1 MPDIKN
7 NIKVIYNA
15 LAKEGYNDLGSEQE
29 FAESMADENNRKL
42 VYNTLKGKE
51 FADVKDYD
59 SFSNMVYQQPRAEQQ
74 QEEEI
79 KPVKPAKIDPRFV
92 APNVGKPTDAQPIM
106 KSVQQDTG
114 FTAPQDYNSQNAFL
128 SNVDKDYNVASHIP
142 DAQQP
147 IKMYGA
153 DSNLGEV
160 IDNLYTVYDEAYKKD
175 NPKKIAEAANMARSM
190 GLDNEQAEKALT
202 LVHGLYSQNVANNIA
217 DYMYSRMNNGDPLYA
232 LKEVYYDKDFQKKL
246 KDTTT
251 RLGLD
256 NTQGFVE
263 YYLKPALQRKLENER
278 GFTDTVN
285 FGVQSGSDDVAK
297 NTEVFEKRKAEE
309 DLLQK
314 QVDAMNAEGKRI
326 EEKGQQMYD
335 PNYKNRPWWADLIP
349 VEGGGRS
356 AYDEA
361 EGIKRNPEAEEL
373 MRTGQAMQRMAD
385 DAQAAISEDNILRTR
400 KTDGLTNQIKNAF
413 GRILRGGAK
422 TATDIRTWDF
432 GFTDLKDATVIK
444 AAADA
449 YANNRATA
457 AQKAL
462 LNAVTLKNAV
472 MGKHGDALGGLYGAA
487 GTTIQMAPYMMQF
500 AASPVKG
507 VGVGFQK
514 YCRTQLEKAF
524 GKYATEAVGK
534 FVIKSGELAGRFVGD
549 VAQGAAMTTIFNMPA
564 VAADTHKRM
573 TGDLEATTD
582 SKGNIVYSGKRT
594 NVKSGGRAFAEAFT
608 AQTIENQSELFGEYL
623 KPLANFTQKG
633 AAKAMDKWGLSKTKD
648 FLTGIN
654 NKQIMK
660 SFNRFTKNTEWN
672 GLFGEVGEEIV
683 GNFENAFTVGDLNL
697 NLDINDD
704 NSVFSKKVNTDI
716 ILGVG
721 LGCGIISGARVGS
734 YIRNNRKL
742 NTAINDADSYADVIF
757 GTDRW
762 QQIKSEIDN
771 APDDKAGNL
780 LQSYIDSEKL
790 NKEQKQTIVDYT
802 VNTYIKRG
810 NDISQ
815 LKNAIEDNISSE
827 QQEVQSAYENGQNAR
842 DAQMNEVKTSLDE
855 AEKHAAELLGEDELN
870 ALDGVEDVDAFKESN
885 AYKSYSEEQRETAL
899 KYIIARTAYN
909 GMINRVQDE
918 IKAAVNKANA
928 EIDNLTHKDSGTII
942 RATLKNGDQEVY
954 VVSGN
959 VAMSPDGKS
968 IDTEKSDNDIVV
980 YNTESGKKEMLN
992 IKDLQSVDT
1001 PIDAATYKANN
1012 AAETTQQIAETE
1024 AAKIDGVRNFHYNDT
1039 VKVQDKDGNLIDGSV
1054 QDVTPDGIIV
1064 VSDAYP
1070 GGKTYTAAELTAMQP
1085 QPQTVAENATVE
1097 QQAEEAVADNESNEA
1112 PVEEKGEANSPQSE
1126 ATQQEETTEPQQQT
1140 AALERIPKDESGQ
1153 PLYEQTDPETAWDAI
1168 VEQTEGDTNM
1178 AQAVTDDMVSDLED
1192 GVKKA
1197 ERTKTKS
1204 GGSIAE
1210 KIAAEK
1216 ERAAAIERAK
1226 ATLAH
1231 WRKIAAVNRMREAA
1245 IQAEEQRK
1253 ADERTRVRK
1262 EEEEKARVDQE
1273 EAERIKRETLNGV
1286 PDFIED
1292 KAPDARARGYRRV
1305 NGDKVDRQ
1313 EPIDATIGK
1322 EVQVKFDDDNIP
1334 TGHVAIIE
1342 ANQLQPSHKNG
1353 QRNPQHFI
1361 DEAQPKE
1368 RKDDASVGAA
1378 RKIAANIR
1386 PEEIT
1391 SSVTAYTGAPTVNSR
1406 GEVIQ
1411 GNNRSAALREMW
1423 DNHQEQG
1430 DKYKQYLIDNAKSF
1444 GLKAED
1450 IAAMDKPVLVNML
1463 DVNDEQ
1469 AISLGQFVASDT
1481 ESGGTER
1488 IKPKNVV
1495 KKLGDKMKNFTN
1507 ILLRTNDENVSFA
1520 ELVDSNGANAL
1531 KWLNTK
1537 GVISPTQYK
1546 SAFDSKGNLTAEAK
1560 NDIKG
1565 IMYQSIFEGG
1575 NTQLE
1580 EMFYA
1585 LPAKAQKAILAT
1597 AYRDYDSPQ
1606 SERMIEDIQNS
1617 IMAYY
1622 ALSHD
1627 SMFMNAKN
1635 HKEARIAVE
1644 AWRRQ
1649 LAFDDVTGES
1659 YLPAEKYS
1667 NFALLLATM
1676 YKGDNQSLIQGT
1688 FNRLYDLIQGTQE
1701 KTLFEQPDNTP
1712 RTLVQAIKETLN
1724 IKYDG
1729 QQRSNV
1735 LAGDSSASQEG
1746 RTGSNGDATPGG
1758 RGESIDGAEAN
1769 QGGTEADSGEGRP
1782 IADTTK
1788 TLFEYFKGG
1797 IKSLIEKSKE
1807 QNNSLIKAIVGSVTN
1822 RLKEDLHNRGIDIT
1836 NDYKHTIDNNAIRH
1850 ALNRHGGEKERL
1862 QGQLPVTEEDIENI
1876 SDVINNYDDINIEE
1890 NKRGQKNIVYKKS
1903 YPNGFTIYI
1912 EEVRT
1917 GRKELA
1923 MASIRKKAT
1932 LTDANSKTMPISD
1945 LNNLSVGKDKKSS
1958 NTKQANNEKKSEH
1971 QEETLFEKAERIANE
1986 GEQKSNPTPRKDG
1999 ESITD
2004 YAERVAE
2011 EHQAQRIRK
2020 EEEAKVDTNPTEAQK
2035 EAGNYKKGHI
2045 KVDGLDITIEQPKG
2059 SIRRGTDA
2067 NGKQWE
2073 SEMHNTYGYIR
2084 GTESVDGD
2092 HIDIFLSDNPTEGNV
2107 FVVDQINKDGS
2118 FDEHKVMYGFSDME
2132 SARQAYLSNY
2142 EEGWQ
2147 GLGNITEVSKEDFK
2161 AWIDSSKRKTKPFA
2175 EYTSVKTQGDVQAKK
2190 PTEIP
2195 HLTEK
2200 EKREQRKQELRNKIK
2215 VKLRGQLNVGVD
2227 PELFMMGVELASME
2241 IEDGVRKFADFTKK
2255 MIAEIG
2261 DEIRPYLK
2269 SIYNGA
2275 RDLPGMEELSE
2286 EMTPYEEVKAFNIAT
2301 IGDKGEEV
2309 KPSVLDT
2316 AEQINNEQT
2325 VERSAKEEVKN
2336 TVATQDV
2343 DNEAYSITKQHNNK
2357 KDIDIWVVRG
2367 KERTDSDAFKERK
2380 QVAKKYNGYYSSFR
2394 GVNGFVFNSPEDA
2407 QSFADKVFDAKDE
2420 QINTETNENY
2430 AHNSN
2435 EIIRKDEDGDAS
2447 NLLTDSHNE
2456 KEQSEKEAEL
2466 HGLKVGDKVL
2476 YKGKE
2481 ATIFDFDNGRPVLD
2495 TGLAPVV
2502 YEVVDMEAVKPIEKQ
2517 EQTKTNV
2524 KEDLT
2529 EEKTEAKAKEA
2540 NNKTV
2545 SSHAEGNLFDTDTAP
2560 TESLTNKE
2568 KENEVHLST
2577 GETATKRERGHEP
2590 RQNEPMGESKQNE
2603 AQRPDGRRMDRRDTA
2618 HISTDTERGGGVPNV
2633 SEGKQRLNSN
2643 NNHGERG
2650 VDYAPTSIDARIEAN
2665 IQAIE
2670 LAKKLTENGE
2680 KATPQQMEILRKFS
2694 GWGGL
2699 GKAFNENPN
2708 GAYGEI
2714 NKTPR
2719 ILKELLGEEA
2729 YNNAIESANSSY
2741 YTPTHIIDTL
2751 WDIAEKLGFKGGRIL
2766 EGSAGIGNIIA
2777 QIPTHI
2783 SENSNIH
2790 AVEKDP
2796 TAGSILSLLY
2806 PDAKVDI
2813 QGFEETSIPNG
2824 SIDLAI
2830 TNVPFVTGLRVW
2842 DTTSDKDLSKKFHD
2856 IHNFCIAKN
2865 IRKLREGGIG
2875 IFISSNGTLDNSQQI
2890 RNWVVNDGNA
2900 DFIGAFRLNNKT
2912 FLGTSVT
2919 SDIIVVRKR
2928 VNGKKSAKAID
2939 VSEVSGERIAEF
2951 NTGEVKKVKG
2961 KMIPV
2966 IKDLP
2971 MDYNKYFI
2979 EHPEKMAG
2987 VMEFAFE
2994 HGDTYRPTTKQLYP
3008 TKDKPQDKLLE
3019 EFVNSFSIDTEEQA
3033 QNIDNEQGINNSIY
3047 EELGSDVKEGSM
3059 VVSNGELCVAQYG
3072 QAVPLK
3078 LNANK
3083 VKGRTKQECF
3093 KSYTDIKQAL
3103 NDVLAYE
3110 TQNADDKGLQP
3121 LLDKLNKAYDDFV
3134 NTYGHLNKNTSISFL
3149 RNDIDFSNI
3158 LALETYKEENDENNN
3173 RVKVYGKTDVF
3184 SKRVVTKETEPKPDN
3199 VKDGVIV
3206 SIYKNGRIDIPYISK
3221 QLNMSEDAVKNEII
3235 NSGLGFENPVS
3246 KEIEVSYKYLSGN
3259 VREKLQQA
3267 EENNENGEYSNNIN
3281 ALKKVIPANIPA
3293 HLIEFNLGSS
3303 WVTPKLYEEYIKNK
3317 TGLDVTLI
3325 PVDGTWVMKAP
3336 LYGLAIEQNRSMGV
3350 YSKLKGETILGHELI
3365 EAAIQNKTITISKT
3379 RKDWDGKKETI
3390 VDKDATQACNSRID
3404 EIRQDFK
3411 DWARGKVQSDV
3422 ELSQELEKIYND
3434 KFNNYVAPTIPEEF
3448 IPERFGGAAQNI
3460 KLRPHQAQA
3469 VVRGTT
3475 QPLILA
3481 HEVGTGKTFTLIS
3494 TAMEMRRLGTARKPM
3509 IVVQNATVGQF
3520 VASAKALY
3528 PNAKILTLENSDRGE
3543 DGRRRF
3549 YAKIRYNDWD
3559 MIVVPQS
3566 TFEFIPDSKD
3576 RQITFI
3582 KDKVDEKLAVLQ
3594 RMKEANNEGDDFI
3607 TRRVEKEISQLQS
3620 EIAALIEN
3628 NESEQREKKATA
3640 SELKKK
3646 EVAKK
3651 NTEAKAKEMLDRR
3664 TDDVEDFDE
3673 LGIDALLVDE
3683 AHEYKHLG
3691 FATAMQ
3697 RGVKGVDP
3705 SYSKKAQSVFLKTQA
3720 VLSKNNGRNV
3730 IFATGTPISNTAAE
3744 IWTFMR
3750 YLMPADTMKE
3760 YGIYYF
3766 DDFVRNFGNIQ
3777 QMLEFTTSGKFK
3789 ENNRFAGYINLP
3801 ELARIWSSVADIVLT
3816 RDQKKLKEKIPE
3828 IEGGKAQDI
3837 YLPQTKSLRSVMK
3850 YVKDQLTIF
3859 ENMSGAEKKE
3869 NTHIPLTMYG
3879 IAKAAAVDARL
3890 VDATA
3895 EDDVNSKTNEA
3906 VRQTLQSLKDTNGY
3920 KGTVAIFADV
3930 YQNKAF
3936 GFNLY
3941 EDIKKKLIEKG
3952 VPEKEIFVMKP
3963 GMTINKKLEI
3973 FNKVNSGEIRV
3984 ILGSTFTLGT
3994 GVNIQ
3999 ERLHTLIH
4007 LDAPNRPMDYTQRNG
4022 RILRQGNIHKE
4033 MNKPVRILR
4042 FGVEDS
4048 LDVTAYQRLKTK
4060 GAIAD
4065 SIMNSKQ
4072 LIENSMENRELEE
4085 EADLFGD
4092 TVAQLSGSEYAMLK
4106 NQAEKEVRKYESKKR
4121 QWEADQTYI
4130 HNAKPRLK
4138 GQISKAEQLL
4148 EDNNASLKAV
4158 KETFPNGKFNQITI
4172 GKQQFD
4178 SIEAMTDFI
4187 KDYNKK
4193 INEESNKLKEKANAN
4208 YNSQMVVNIDGL
4220 EFTIHLELA
4229 KETANKG
4236 VSLFSKVTRKMYYSQ
4251 NELGLKN
4258 VPIKQG
4264 LLRNG
4269 IEDILNNV
4277 ITGHDFA
4284 ERIDT
4289 LKQSIAQYKSDLELI
4304 LARDGKPFEFKNEL
4318 ETAKQKLEEYTEAM
4332 KEELEEKEKK
4342 YAAMDSEIKTATNI
4356 IGAEEAEDEDSTES
4370 KDTKDDILY
4379 RTVFGGNSGY
4389 VGYSMSKRA
4398 VEAKEEGRYPKTEF
4412 RREYHITAK
4421 SLDMLTSL
4429 GFIDNSEWHHTSMYG
4444 NKTPF
4449 YGWAE
4454 DELADDYLKHKKEID
4469 TLCKGIDPK
4478 TKQSLIEKV
4487 EKPQYEHEYEM
4498 PQYGEAETAANSI
4511 REWRHKQIEKYDQ
4524 FTGFKG
4530 YADATEEE
4538 KKERDAYLH
4547 SINEQMEEKIREML
4561 AKDYPDYLAA
4571 KNALD
4576 AYNNYEEDLR
4586 KAIGERIKEY
4596 LDIDKYSQ
4604 RWREQTTTTQP
4615 TANTETLTNHAESVV
4630 QNLHLNNV
4638 EIVPDGSSLN
4648 GEQATAKGFYNKR
4661 TGKIV
4666 VVAGNHTDIA
4676 DIEKTVLHEAVAHHG
4691 LRELFGDN
4699 FDNFLDTVFAKADI
4713 ETRQQIAHL
4722 SAKHGWNI
4730 RTATEEYLASMAE
4743 DTNFEQIKPT
4753 LWQRIKQLFGEIMSA
4768 FGLHHA
4774 NITDNDLRYI
4784 LWRSYKNLQ
4793 NSGKHSILD
4802 KAEDIAMQYRL
4813 KAGNYADKATD
4824 NVLYRS
4830 SIDPTATEVLPD
4842 ARTRYEKETK
4852 EPDNI
4857 DSVPKTHNFFRR
4869 FYKSYVDSMLAL
4881 KSFTNSVLEATGD
4894 KMASHE
4900 DTYKAENAMTS
4911 KNKTDGEVY
4920 NRDYYNPLLTAAQ
4933 QLCEAVGMDYDALNM
4948 YMVAKHGLERN
4959 EYMGKRAAQNDENV
4973 LKAKKSLEDALAAYN
4988 EDPTS
4993 ENETAVQKAQEKYSK
5008 VYDKALEV
5016 HTNKDYSGL
5025 TELTGKE
5032 DVAEAEYEAQKIVD
5046 AVETSDV
5053 MPKVTAFWS
5062 KVNAATKQTLKTGY
5076 ESGIMTK
5083 DTYEHILNMYK
5094 YYIPLRGWAK
5104 PTADDVYTY
5113 YNNRSYEG
5121 KPLTKTAKGRT
5132 SLAEDPMAIIAS
5144 MAQHS
5149 IIEANRNKM
5158 KQTFLNFVLN
5168 HPTSLATVGE
5178 QWYIKNAL
5186 GEWERSDAN
5195 IPANATPD
5203 EISKIIEEHE
5213 LEMQRLAEQ
5222 GTAIKQRNGLKLD
5235 KRVINGEGEE
5245 HTIKVWRGGKEYVIY
5260 INGNPAVA
5268 QAVNGLT
5275 NPDTQGSDLPKWAKI
5290 GAAQL
5295 KNFLSGVYTSFSP
5308 AFVLTNFTRDQLF
5321 ASQAVYIKYGLK
5333 YKRQASKN
5341 ARNLL
5346 FSGALP
5352 RLVYKWEHGT
5362 LNMNDET
5369 ERYFDEF
5376 MRGGGETGFTALR
5389 DIESIKKEVKD
5400 AINGN
5405 KANIAKRGWK
5415 SFINA
5420 VEFAN
5425 RSAEDFSRFVTFMTS
5440 RQQGKSIVDAIYDAK
5455 DITVNFN
5462 KKGSGEMGSRFMNFA
5477 YIFFNA
5483 AVQSIN
5489 NFGTMLKQH
5498 PARTMLIISKFGALG
5513 FGVPMLNA
5521 FLTALCGGGDD
5532 DKYWDNMD
5540 WVRRNNI
5547 VLRIPF
5553 LEKTFISI
5561 PLPQELRP
5569 FYGMGEIAASILFG
5583 KETFSSGLQKAVEGF
5598 TGLLPIDFTGN
5609 GGNLPIT
5616 LTPTVLQPVAQ
5627 YMFNTDYFGRKVY
5640 NDNEN
5645 KKFAPGWTKA
5655 FSSTPPVLI
5664 EATKFLNSL
5673 TGGNDVDSGG
5683 VNLNPDV
5690 INHFVKGYFGGPAT
5704 FVTQMSS
5711 LLYKGFSGDAKEI
5724 RWRDVPVASRF
5735 VQQLDERSVRSSA
5748 QGSYKD
5754 FKEETEETEY
5764 RLSNYKKQ
5772 VKMGKMEYAKM
5783 ITDLIKS
5790 PEYQRY
5796 KIAKAYK
5803 KPMDLLKEALNHIDN
5818 TTDKKEVEKALTGL
5832 RHYMMETVESEQK
5845 GKHAKRE
5852 EDFNYLGD
5860 NLSEL
5865 NNNLKSSLR
5874 SLKRNEEQRLDGEE
5888 DDGIE
5893 ELISEDKETT
5903 MRIIR
5908 EMNKLFKKK

>member
-7 NIKVIYNA
+7 NIKVIYNT

-29 FAESMADENNRKL
+29 FAESMTDENNRKL

-59 SFSNMVYQQPRAEQQ
+59 SFSNMVYQQPRAGQQ
-74 QEEEI
+74 QEEEM

-232 LKEVYYDKDFQKKL
+232 LKEVYYNKDFQKKL

-335 PNYKNRPWWADLIP
+335 PNYKDRPWWADLIP

-462 LNAVTLKNAV
+462 LNGVALKNAV
-472 MGKHGDALGGLYGAA
+472 MGKHGDSLGGLYGAA
-487 GTTIQMAPYMMQF
+487 GTTIQMVPFMAQF
-500 AASPVKG
+500 AFSPVKG
-507 VGVGFQK
+507 VGPAAQK

-524 GKYATEAVGK
+524 SKYATEAVGK
-534 FVIKSGELAGRFVGD
+534 FVIKSGELAGRFAGD

-564 VAADTHKRM
+564 VAADTYKRM
-573 TGDLEATTD
+573 TGDLEAATD

-608 AQTIENQSELFGEYL
+608 AQTIENQSELVGEYFA
-623 KPLANFTQKG
+623 PLQDFIQKG
-633 AAKAMDKWGLSKTKD
+633 AIKALDKWGLSKTKD

-742 NTAINDADSYADVIF
+742 NTAINDADTHADVIF

-780 LQSYIDSEKL
+780 LQSYINNSKL
-790 NKEQKQTIVDYT
+790 NNEQKQTIVDYT

-810 NDISQ
+810 NDISH

-959 VAMSPDGKS
+959 VVTSPDEKS

-1039 VKVQDKDGNLIDGSV
+1039 VKVQDKEGNLIDGSV

-1112 PVEEKGEANSPQSE
+1112 PAEEKGEANSPQSE
-1126 ATQQEETTEPQQQT
+1126 ATPQEETAEPQQQ
-1140 AALERIPKDESGQ
+1140 AVEPQQQAIP
-1153 PLYEQTDPETAWDAI
+1153 
-1168 VEQTEGDTNM
+1168 
-1178 AQAVTDDMVSDLED
+1178 TDDKGSLLYHEVPVERTIEDLYD
-1192 GVKKA
+1192 GSLDDTEITDFISANIEAAQKEYNSVVKKA
-1197 ERTKTKS
+1197 PKIGTDKARYLQ
-1204 GGSIAE
+1204 E
-1210 KIAAEK
+1210 KKAYQEEVDK
-1216 ERAAAIERAK
+1216 AK
-1226 ATLAH
+1226 AKVDY
-1231 WRKIAAVNRMREAA
+1231 WQAVENERQRITHTSPEELKNAEDELSGEAA
-1245 IQAEEQRK
+1245 RKDYRGITAGDEENTTSVEDLVRDFLGGAKITPEDFRK
-1253 ADERTRVRK
+1253 ETGLSISEQKKFVGMISKQGKTIARLGEELADYDEWNLGGRFFGGDSNAARGAIIDVLLSSRTRGDFK
-1262 EEEEKARVDQE
+1262 QQDATEEEERYIEAVEQQREQWYYENYHMTYE
-1273 EAERIKRETLNGV
+1273 EYLQYREIVLPELLRKYAN
-1286 PDFIED
+1286 F
-1292 KAPDARARGYRRV
+1292 APDILY
-1305 NGDKVDRQ
+1305 
-1313 EPIDATIGK
+1313 P
-1322 EVQVKFDDDNIP
+1322 
-1334 TGHVAIIE
+1334 
-1342 ANQLQPSHKNG
+1342 
-1353 QRNPQHFI
+1353 
-1361 DEAQPKE
+1361 
-1368 RKDDASVGAA
+1368 
-1378 RKIAANIR
+1378 
-1386 PEEIT
+1386 
-1391 SSVTAYTGAPTVNSR
+1391 
-1406 GEVIQ
+1406 
-1411 GNNRSAALREMW
+1411 
-1423 DNHQEQG
+1423 
-1430 DKYKQYLIDNAKSF
+1430 
-1444 GLKAED
+1444 
-1450 IAAMDKPVLVNML
+1450 
-1463 DVNDEQ
+1463 
-1469 AISLGQFVASDT
+1469 QFVASFEDAYVAEHSQTNNTENNEQQRNDT
-1481 ESGGTER
+1481 
-1488 IKPKNVV
+1488 
-1495 KKLGDKMKNFTN
+1495 
-1507 ILLRTNDENVSFA
+1507 
-1520 ELVDSNGANAL
+1520 
-1531 KWLNTK
+1531 
-1537 GVISPTQYK
+1537 
-1546 SAFDSKGNLTAEAK
+1546 TAEEPTTTPGDTVLQTEET
-1560 NDIKG
+1560 NNSRGDS
-1565 IMYQSIFEGG
+1565 QS
-1575 NTQLE
+1575 E
-1580 EMFYA
+1580 EQPTEVPTGVRSSNENGT
-1585 LPAKAQKAILAT
+1585 L
-1597 AYRDYDSPQ
+1597 PQ
-1606 SERMIEDIQNS
+1606 STPTEVDKEP
-1617 IMAYY
+1617 
-1622 ALSHD
+1622 LSE
-1627 SMFMNAKN
+1627 
-1635 HKEARIAVE
+1635 EAA
-1644 AWRRQ
+1644 
-1649 LAFDDVTGES
+1649 
-1659 YLPAEKYS
+1659 
-1667 NFALLLATM
+1667 
-1676 YKGDNQSLIQGT
+1676 QSLITSMEENAIEDPEIRLTPQTWLETFGINNSIDT
-1688 FNRLYDLIQGTQE
+1688 PIGKVRMGENQYAKLQDKKRTSEFGMISLTLSDPDVIFVEPSKAKGEDVAERNFSYVFAKTFKRNGNKVKYYTSVTVSIDGLEISVSSHFVNPNKMLNKLMEFNREYT
-1701 KTLFEQPDNTP
+1701 
-1712 RTLVQAIKETLN
+1712 KETLF
-1724 IKYDG
+1724 
-1729 QQRSNV
+1729 SNSSEMR
-1735 LAGDSSASQEG
+1735 LAEHQSDVPDLLPTQENNVSSDSKVTQSSQ
-1746 RTGSNGDATPGG
+1746 
-1758 RGESIDGAEAN
+1758 
-1769 QGGTEADSGEGRP
+1769 
-1782 IADTTK
+1782 TK
-1788 TLFEYFKGG
+1788 
-1797 IKSLIEKSKE
+1797 
-1807 QNNSLIKAIVGSVTN
+1807 Q
-1822 RLKEDLHNRGIDIT
+1822 
-1836 NDYKHTIDNNAIRH
+1836 
-1850 ALNRHGGEKERL
+1850 EKE
-1862 QGQLPVTEEDIENI
+1862 
-1876 SDVINNYDDINIEE
+1876 
-1890 NKRGQKNIVYKKS
+1890 NKFS
-1903 YPNGFTIYI
+1903 
-1912 EEVRT
+1912 
-1917 GRKELA
+1917 
-1923 MASIRKKAT
+1923 
-1932 LTDANSKTMPISD
+1932 
-1945 LNNLSVGKDKKSS
+1945 
-1958 NTKQANNEKKSEH
+1958 
-1971 QEETLFEKAERIANE
+1971 
-1986 GEQKSNPTPRKDG
+1986 PTPRKDG

-2011 EHQAQRIRK
+2011 EHQAQRTRK
-2020 EEEAKVDTNPTEAQK
+2020 EEEAKVDTNPTDAQK

-2045 KVDGLDITIEQPKG
+2045 KVDGLNITIEQPKG

-2107 FVVDQINKDGS
+2107 FVVDQVNKDGS

-2132 SARQAYLSNY
+2132 SAKRAYLSNY

-2147 GLGNITEVSKEDFK
+2147 GLGSITEVKKEDFK
-2161 AWIDSSKRKTKPFA
+2161 KWIDSSKRKTKPFA
-2175 EYTSVKTQGDVQAKK
+2175 KYSTVKTQGDVQTKK

-2336 TVATQDV
+2336 TVETQDV

-3008 TKDKPQDKLLE
+3008 TKDKPQGKLLE

-3033 QNIDNEQGINNSIY
+3033 QNIDNEQGLNNSIY

-3083 VKGRTKQECF
+3083 VKGHTKQECF

-3110 TQNADDKGLQP
+3110 TQNADDKGLQS

-3158 LALETYKEENDENNN
+3158 LALETYKEENDKNNN
-3173 RVKVYGKTDVF
+3173 RVKIYGKTDVF

-3221 QLNMSEDAVKNEII
+3221 QLNMSEDAVKDEII

-3494 TAMEMRRLGTARKPM
+3494 TAMEMRRLGTAHKPM

-3543 DGRRRF
+3543 EGRRRF

-3594 RMKEANNEGDDFI
+3594 RMKEANDKGDDFI
-3607 TRRVEKEISQLQS
+3607 TRRVEKEIAQLQS
-3620 EIAALIEN
+3620 EIAVLIEN

-3646 EVAKK
+3646 EVTKK

-3673 LGIDALLVDE
+3673 MGIDALLIDE

-3906 VRQTLQSLKDTNGY
+3906 VRQTLQSLKDTNSY

-4092 TVAQLSGSEYAMLK
+4092 TVAQLSGSEYAMFK

-4148 EDNNASLKAV
+4148 EDNNASLKAI
-4158 KETFPNGKFNQITI
+4158 KETFPNGKFKQITI

-4178 SIEAMTDFI
+4178 SIEAMADFI

-4284 ERIDT
+4284 ERINT
-4289 LKQSIAQYKSDLELI
+4289 LKQNITRYKSDLELI

-4332 KEELEEKEKK
+4332 KKELEEKEKK

-4398 VEAKEEGRYPKTEF
+4398 AEAKEEGRYPKTEF

-4421 SLDMLTSL
+4421 SLDMLTRL

-4449 YGWAE
+4449 YGWTE
-4454 DELADDYLKHKKEID
+4454 DEFADDYLKHKKEID

-4478 TKQSLIEKV
+4478 TKQPLLEKV
-4487 EKPQYEHEYEM
+4487 EKPQYEHDYEL

-4511 REWRHKQIEKYDQ
+4511 REWRHKQIEKYDH

-4547 SINEQMEEKIREML
+4547 SLNEQMDEKIREML

-4571 KNALD
+4571 KNAIE
-4576 AYNNYEEDLR
+4576 AYNNYDENLR

-4604 RWREQTTTTQP
+4604 RWREQTATTQP
-4615 TANTETLTNHAESVV
+4615 TANVEELTNHAESVV

-4793 NSGKHSILD
+4793 SSGKHSILD
-4802 KAEDIAMQYRL
+4802 KVEDIAMQYRL

-4830 SIDPTATEVLPD
+4830 GIDPTVTEVLPD

-4881 KSFTNSVLEATGD
+4881 KSFTSSVLEATGD

-4973 LKAKKSLEDALAAYN
+4973 LKAKKTLEDAQAAYN

-4993 ENETAVQKAQEKYSK
+4993 KNEAAIQKAQEKYTN
-5008 VYDKALEV
+5008 VYNKALEV

-5025 TELTGKE
+5025 TELTDKE

-5094 YYIPLRGWAK
+5094 YYIPLRGWAE

-5144 MAQHS
+5144 MAQRS

-5195 IPANATPD
+5195 IPTDATPD

-5235 KRVINGEGEE
+5235 KRVINGEGAE
-5245 HTIKVWRGGKEYVIY
+5245 HTIKVWRGGKEYIIY

-5275 NPDTQGSDLPKWAKI
+5275 NPDTQGSKLPKWAEI

-5400 AINGN
+5400 AVNGN

-5440 RQQGKSIVDAIYDAK
+5440 RQQGKNIVDSIYDAK

-5498 PARTMLIISKFGALG
+5498 PARTMLVISKFGALG

-5673 TGGNDVDSGG
+5673 TGGNDVDRGAVS
-5683 VNLNPDV
+5683 LNPDV

>member
-59 SFSNMVYQQPRAEQQ
+59 SFSNMVYQQPRAGQQ

-232 LKEVYYDKDFQKKL
+232 LKEVYYNKDFQKKL

-285 FGVQSGSDDVAK
+285 FGVQSGSDDIAK

-373 MRTGQAMQRMAD
+373 MRTGQAMQRMSD

-449 YANNRATA
+449 YASNRATA

-462 LNAVTLKNAV
+462 LNAVALKNAV

-742 NTAINDADSYADVIF
+742 NTAINDADTHADVIF

-771 APDDKAGNL
+771 APDDKAGSL
-780 LQSYIDSEKL
+780 LQSYINNAKL
-790 NKEQKQTIVDYT
+790 NNEQKQTIVDYT

-810 NDISQ
+810 NDISH

-855 AEKHAAELLGEDELN
+855 AEKHAAEVLGEDELN

-885 AYKSYSEEQRETAL
+885 AYKSYSEEQREAAL

-918 IKAAVNKANA
+918 IKAAVNKTNA

-959 VAMSPDGKS
+959 VATSPDGKS
-968 IDTEKSDNDIVV
+968 IDTEKSDSDIVV
-980 YNTESGKKEMLN
+980 YNTENGKKEMLN

-1001 PIDAATYKANN
+1001 PIDAATYKADS
-1012 AAETTQQIAETE
+1012 AAETTQQIAEAE
-1024 AAKIDGVRNFHYNDT
+1024 AAKIDGTRSFHYNDT
-1039 VKVQDKDGNLIDGSV
+1039 VKVQDKEGNLIDGSV

-1112 PVEEKGEANSPQSE
+1112 PAEEKGEANSPQSE
-1126 ATQQEETTEPQQQT
+1126 ATPQEETAEPQQQ
-1140 AALERIPKDESGQ
+1140 AAEPQQQAIP
-1153 PLYEQTDPETAWDAI
+1153 
-1168 VEQTEGDTNM
+1168 
-1178 AQAVTDDMVSDLED
+1178 TDDKGSLLYHEVPVERTIEDLYD
-1192 GVKKA
+1192 GSLDDTEITDFISANIEAAQKEYNSVVKKA
-1197 ERTKTKS
+1197 PKIGTDKARYLQ
-1204 GGSIAE
+1204 E
-1210 KIAAEK
+1210 KKAYQEEVDK
-1216 ERAAAIERAK
+1216 AK
-1226 ATLAH
+1226 AKVDY
-1231 WRKIAAVNRMREAA
+1231 WQAVENERQRITHTSPEELKNAEDELSGEAA
-1245 IQAEEQRK
+1245 RKDYRGITAGDEENPTSVEDLVRDFLRGAKITPEDFRK
-1253 ADERTRVRK
+1253 ETGLSISEQKKFVGMISKQGKTIARLGEELADYDEWNLGGRFFDGDSNAARGAIIDVLLSSRTRGDFK
-1262 EEEEKARVDQE
+1262 QQDATEEEERYIEAVEQQREQWYYENYHMTYE
-1273 EAERIKRETLNGV
+1273 EYLQYREIVLPELLRKYAN
-1286 PDFIED
+1286 F
-1292 KAPDARARGYRRV
+1292 APDVLYPQFIASF
-1305 NGDKVDRQ
+1305 
-1313 EPIDATIGK
+1313 EDAYAAEHSQTNNT
-1322 EVQVKFDDDNIP
+1322 ENNEQ
-1334 TGHVAIIE
+1334 
-1342 ANQLQPSHKNG
+1342 
-1353 QRNPQHFI
+1353 QRN
-1361 DEAQPKE
+1361 DTTT
-1368 RKDDASVGAA
+1368 
-1378 RKIAANIR
+1378 
-1386 PEEIT
+1386 EE
-1391 SSVTAYTGAPTVNSR
+1391 PTTTPGNTVLQTEETNNSR
-1406 GEVIQ
+1406 GDSQSEEQPTEVPT
-1411 GNNRSAALREMW
+1411 GVRSSNE
-1423 DNHQEQG
+1423 N
-1430 DKYKQYLIDNAKSF
+1430 
-1444 GLKAED
+1444 
-1450 IAAMDKPVLVNML
+1450 
-1463 DVNDEQ
+1463 
-1469 AISLGQFVASDT
+1469 
-1481 ESGGTER
+1481 GT
-1488 IKPKNVV
+1488 
-1495 KKLGDKMKNFTN
+1495 L
-1507 ILLRTNDENVSFA
+1507 
-1520 ELVDSNGANAL
+1520 
-1531 KWLNTK
+1531 
-1537 GVISPTQYK
+1537 
-1546 SAFDSKGNLTAEAK
+1546 
-1560 NDIKG
+1560 
-1565 IMYQSIFEGG
+1565 
-1575 NTQLE
+1575 
-1580 EMFYA
+1580 
-1585 LPAKAQKAILAT
+1585 
-1597 AYRDYDSPQ
+1597 PQ
-1606 SERMIEDIQNS
+1606 STPTEVDKEP
-1617 IMAYY
+1617 
-1622 ALSHD
+1622 LSE
-1627 SMFMNAKN
+1627 
-1635 HKEARIAVE
+1635 EAA
-1644 AWRRQ
+1644 
-1649 LAFDDVTGES
+1649 
-1659 YLPAEKYS
+1659 
-1667 NFALLLATM
+1667 
-1676 YKGDNQSLIQGT
+1676 QSLITSMEESAIEDPEIRLTPQTWLETFGINNSIDT
-1688 FNRLYDLIQGTQE
+1688 PIGKVRMGENQYAKLQDKKRTSEFGMISLTLSDPDVIFVEPSKAKGEDVAERNFSYVFAKTFKRNGNKVKYYTSVTVSIDGLEISVSSHFVNPNKMLNKLMEFNREYT
-1701 KTLFEQPDNTP
+1701 
-1712 RTLVQAIKETLN
+1712 KETLF
-1724 IKYDG
+1724 
-1729 QQRSNV
+1729 SNSSEMR
-1735 LAGDSSASQEG
+1735 LAEHQSDVPDLLPTQENNVSSDSKVTQSSQ
-1746 RTGSNGDATPGG
+1746 
-1758 RGESIDGAEAN
+1758 
-1769 QGGTEADSGEGRP
+1769 
-1782 IADTTK
+1782 TK
-1788 TLFEYFKGG
+1788 
-1797 IKSLIEKSKE
+1797 
-1807 QNNSLIKAIVGSVTN
+1807 Q
-1822 RLKEDLHNRGIDIT
+1822 
-1836 NDYKHTIDNNAIRH
+1836 
-1850 ALNRHGGEKERL
+1850 EKE
-1862 QGQLPVTEEDIENI
+1862 
-1876 SDVINNYDDINIEE
+1876 
-1890 NKRGQKNIVYKKS
+1890 NKFS
-1903 YPNGFTIYI
+1903 
-1912 EEVRT
+1912 
-1917 GRKELA
+1917 
-1923 MASIRKKAT
+1923 
-1932 LTDANSKTMPISD
+1932 
-1945 LNNLSVGKDKKSS
+1945 
-1958 NTKQANNEKKSEH
+1958 
-1971 QEETLFEKAERIANE
+1971 
-1986 GEQKSNPTPRKDG
+1986 PTPRKDG

-2011 EHQAQRIRK
+2011 EHQAQRTRK
-2020 EEEAKVDTNPTEAQK
+2020 EEEAKVDTNPTDAQK

-2045 KVDGLDITIEQPKG
+2045 KVDGLNITIEQPKG

-2175 EYTSVKTQGDVQAKK
+2175 EYTSVKTQGDTQAQK

-2195 HLTEK
+2195 RLTEK

-2336 TVATQDV
+2336 TVETQDV

-2951 NTGEVKKVKG
+2951 NTGEVKNVKG

-3019 EFVNSFSIDTEEQA
+3019 EFVNSLSIDTEEQA
-3033 QNIDNEQGINNSIY
+3033 QNVDNEQGINNSIY

-3083 VKGRTKQECF
+3083 VKGHTKQECF

-3110 TQNADDKGLQP
+3110 TQNADDKGLQS

-3221 QLNMSEDAVKNEII
+3221 QLNMSEDAVKDEII

-3267 EENNENGEYSNNIN
+3267 EENNENSEYSNNIN

-3448 IPERFGGAAQNI
+3448 IPERFGGAAQKI

-3509 IVVQNATVGQF
+3509 IIVQNATVGQF

-3594 RMKEANNEGDDFI
+3594 RMKEANDKGDDFI

-3620 EIAALIEN
+3620 EITALIEN
-3628 NESEQREKKATA
+3628 NESGRKEKKATA

-3646 EVAKK
+3646 EVTKK

-3664 TDDVEDFDE
+3664 TDDVENFDDM
-3673 LGIDALLVDE
+3673 GIDALLVDE

-3816 RDQKKLKEKIPE
+3816 RDQKELKEKIPE
-3828 IEGGKAQDI
+3828 IKGGKAQDI

-3906 VRQTLQSLKDTNGY
+3906 VRQTLQSLKDTNSY

-3952 VPEKEIFVMKP
+3952 IPEKEIFVMKP

-3973 FNKVNSGEIRV
+3973 FDKVNSGEIRV

-4033 MNKPVRILR
+4033 MNKPIRILR

-4106 NQAEKEVRKYESKKR
+4106 NQAEKDVRKYESKKR

-4130 HNAKPRLK
+4130 HNAKPRLR
-4138 GQISKAEQLL
+4138 GQIFDAERMLADNSAHL
-4148 EDNNASLKAV
+4148 ETVAKV
-4158 KETFPNGKFNQITI
+4158 FPNGKFNQITI

-4178 SIEAMTDFI
+4178 SIEAMADFI

-4236 VSLFSKVTRKMYYSQ
+4236 VSLFSKITRKMYYSQ
-4251 NELGLKN
+4251 DELGLKN

-4269 IEDILNNV
+4269 IEDILKNV

-4284 ERIDT
+4284 ERINT
-4289 LKQSIAQYKSDLELI
+4289 LKQNITRYKSDLELI

-4332 KEELEEKEKK
+4332 KKELEEKEKK

-4398 VEAKEEGRYPKTEF
+4398 AEAKEEGRYPKTEF

-4478 TKQSLIEKV
+4478 TKQPLIEKV
-4487 EKPQYEHEYEM
+4487 EKPQYEYKFEL
-4498 PQYGEAETAANSI
+4498 PQYNEAATAANPI
-4511 REWRHKQIEKYDQ
+4511 IEWRHKQIEKYDQ

-4530 YADATEEE
+4530 YAYETKEK
-4538 KKERDAYLH
+4538 KKERDAFLH
-4547 SINEQMEEKIREML
+4547 SLNEQMEEKIREML
-4561 AKDYPDYLAA
+4561 AKDFPDYLAA
-4571 KNALD
+4571 KNAIE

-4586 KAIGERIKEY
+4586 KAIGEHIKEY

-4604 RWREQTTTTQP
+4604 RWREQTATTQP
-4615 TANTETLTNHAESVV
+4615 TTNTEELTNHAESVV

-4713 ETRQQIAHL
+4713 EIRRQIAHL
-4722 SAKHGWNI
+4722 SAKHGWNV

-4743 DTNFEQIKPT
+4743 DTNFEQIEPT

-4813 KAGNYADKATD
+4813 KAGNYAGKATD

-4830 SIDPTATEVLPD
+4830 SIDHTATEVLPD

-4881 KSFTNSVLEATGD
+4881 KSFTSSVLEATGD

-4973 LKAKKSLEDALAAYN
+4973 LKAKKALEDALVAYN

-4993 ENETAVQKAQEKYSK
+4993 KNEAAVQKAQEKYTK

-5016 HTNKDYSGL
+5016 HTSRDYSGL

-5046 AVETSDV
+5046 AVETPDA
-5053 MPKVTAFWS
+5053 MPKVIAFWS

-5094 YYIPLRGWAK
+5094 YYIPLRGWAE

-5144 MAQHS
+5144 MAQRS

-5213 LEMQRLAEQ
+5213 LEMQALAET
-5222 GTAIKQRNGLKLD
+5222 GEAIKQRNGLKLD
-5235 KRVINGEGEE
+5235 KRVINGEGAE
-5245 HTIKVWRGGKEYVIY
+5245 HTIKVWRGGKEYIIY

-5341 ARNLL
+5341 ARNLF

-5362 LNMNDET
+5362 LDLNNET

-5389 DIESIKKEVKD
+5389 DIESIKKEIKD

-5440 RQQGKSIVDAIYDAK
+5440 RQQGKNIVDSIYDAK

-5609 GGNLPIT
+5609 GGNLSIT

-5640 NDNEN
+5640 NDNEK

-5673 TGGNDVDSGG
+5673 TGGNDVDKGAVS
-5683 VNLNPDV
+5683 LNPDV

-5724 RWRDVPVASRF
+5724 RWRDIPVASRF

-5783 ITDLIKS
+5783 ITDLMKS

-5803 KPMDLLKEALNHIDN
+5803 KPMDLLQETLNHIDN

-5865 NNNLKSSLR
+5865 SNNLKYSLR
-5874 SLKRNEEQRLDGEE
+5874 SLKQNEEQRLDGEE
-5888 DDGIE
+5888 DDDTE
-5893 ELISEDKETT
+5893 EFISEDKETT

>member
-92 APNVGKPTDAQPIM
+92 APNVGKPTDTQPIM

-114 FTAPQDYNSQNAFL
+114 FAAPQDYNSQNAFL

-202 LVHGLYSQNVANNIA
+202 LMHGLYSQNVANNIA

-335 PNYKNRPWWADLIP
+335 PNYKDRPWWADLIP

-373 MRTGQAMQRMAD
+373 MRTGQAMQRMSD

-462 LNAVTLKNAV
+462 LNAVALKNAV
-472 MGKHGDALGGLYGAA
+472 MGKHGDALGGLYGAS

-534 FVIKSGELAGRFVGD
+534 FVIKSGELAGRFAGD

-564 VAADTHKRM
+564 VAADTYKRM
-573 TGDLEATTD
+573 TGDLEAATD

-742 NTAINDADSYADVIF
+742 NTAINDADTHADVIF

-780 LQSYIDSEKL
+780 LQSYINNSKL
-790 NKEQKQTIVDYT
+790 NNEQKQTIVDYT

-810 NDISQ
+810 NDISH

-959 VAMSPDGKS
+959 VVTSPDEKS

-1039 VKVQDKDGNLIDGSV
+1039 VKVQDKEGNLIDGSV

-1070 GGKTYTAAELTAMQP
+1070 GGKTYTAEELTAMQP
-1085 QPQTVAENATVE
+1085 QQQEQTESNSTEAIPQTPEVPAATE
-1097 QQAEEAVADNESNEA
+1097 QTESAVNESTANESSANEA
-1112 PVEEKGEANSPQSE
+1112 PVQKESEVNSPQSE
-1126 ATQQEETTEPQQQT
+1126 ATPQQEETAEPQQQAIPT
-1140 AALERIPKDESGQ
+1140 DEKGNLLYHEVPVERTIEDLYDGSLDDTEIADFISANIEAAQKEYNS
-1153 PLYEQTDPETAWDAI
+1153 
-1168 VEQTEGDTNM
+1168 V
-1178 AQAVTDDMVSDLED
+1178 
-1192 GVKKA
+1192 VKKA
-1197 ERTKTKS
+1197 PKISTNKAKYLQ
-1204 GGSIAE
+1204 E
-1210 KIAAEK
+1210 KQAYQEEVGK
-1216 ERAAAIERAK
+1216 AK
-1226 ATLAH
+1226 AKVDY
-1231 WRKIAAVNRMREAA
+1231 WQAVENERQRITHTSPEELKNEEDELSGEAA
-1245 IQAEEQRK
+1245 RKDYRGITTGDEENPTSVEDLVRDFLRGAKITPEDFRK
-1253 ADERTRVRK
+1253 ETGLSISEQKKFVGMISKQGKTIARLGEELADYDEWNLGGRFFDGDSNAARGAIIDVLLSSRTRGDFK
-1262 EEEEKARVDQE
+1262 QQDATEEEERYIEAVEQQREQWYYENYHMTYE
-1273 EAERIKRETLNGV
+1273 EYLQYREIVLPELLRKYAN
-1286 PDFIED
+1286 F
-1292 KAPDARARGYRRV
+1292 APD
-1305 NGDKVDRQ
+1305 
-1313 EPIDATIGK
+1313 
-1322 EVQVKFDDDNIP
+1322 
-1334 TGHVAIIE
+1334 
-1342 ANQLQPSHKNG
+1342 
-1353 QRNPQHFI
+1353 
-1361 DEAQPKE
+1361 
-1368 RKDDASVGAA
+1368 
-1378 RKIAANIR
+1378 
-1386 PEEIT
+1386 
-1391 SSVTAYTGAPTVNSR
+1391 
-1406 GEVIQ
+1406 
-1411 GNNRSAALREMW
+1411 
-1423 DNHQEQG
+1423 
-1430 DKYKQYLIDNAKSF
+1430 
-1444 GLKAED
+1444 
-1450 IAAMDKPVLVNML
+1450 VLYP
-1463 DVNDEQ
+1463 
-1469 AISLGQFVASDT
+1469 QFVASFEDAYAAEHSQTNNTENNEQQRNDT
-1481 ESGGTER
+1481 TTEEPTTTPGDTVLQTEETNNSRGDSQSEEQPTEVPTGVRSSNENGTLPQSTPTEVESETDYTLSDKKAENGENFYQDANGNIDLANIPEEVFDK
-1488 IKPKNVV
+1488 IGKPKAPLRLTPSMLKHVFDRHGKEMGLSRTDDAIDFILDVMDNFDHVRQ
-1495 KKLGDKMKNFTN
+1495 GDK
-1507 ILLRTNDENVSFA
+1507 
-1520 ELVDSNGANAL
+1520 NA
-1531 KWLNTK
+1531 
-1537 GVISPTQYK
+1537 VIFS
-1546 SAFDSKGNLTAEAK
+1546 
-1560 NDIKG
+1560 
-1565 IMYQSIFEGG
+1565 
-1575 NTQLE
+1575 
-1580 EMFYA
+1580 
-1585 LPAKAQKAILAT
+1585 
-1597 AYRDYDSPQ
+1597 
-1606 SERMIEDIQNS
+1606 
-1617 IMAYY
+1617 
-1622 ALSHD
+1622 
-1627 SMFMNAKN
+1627 
-1635 HKEARIAVE
+1635 
-1644 AWRRQ
+1644 
-1649 LAFDDVTGES
+1649 
-1659 YLPAEKYS
+1659 
-1667 NFALLLATM
+1667 
-1676 YKGDNQSLIQGT
+1676 
-1688 FNRLYDLIQGTQE
+1688 
-1701 KTLFEQPDNTP
+1701 
-1712 RTLVQAIKETLN
+1712 
-1724 IKYDG
+1724 
-1729 QQRSNV
+1729 
-1735 LAGDSSASQEG
+1735 
-1746 RTGSNGDATPGG
+1746 
-1758 RGESIDGAEAN
+1758 
-1769 QGGTEADSGEGRP
+1769 
-1782 IADTTK
+1782 
-1788 TLFEYFKGG
+1788 
-1797 IKSLIEKSKE
+1797 
-1807 QNNSLIKAIVGSVTN
+1807 
-1822 RLKEDLHNRGIDIT
+1822 
-1836 NDYKHTIDNNAIRH
+1836 
-1850 ALNRHGGEKERL
+1850 
-1862 QGQLPVTEEDIENI
+1862 IENGR
-1876 SDVINNYDDINIEE
+1876 S
-1890 NKRGQKNIVYKKS
+1890 
-1903 YPNGFTIYI
+1903 
-1912 EEVRT
+1912 RT
-1917 GRKELA
+1917 GRRAVTIL
-1923 MASIRKKAT
+1923 
-1932 LTDANSKTMPISD
+1932 LNSESGEYYGIKTS
-1945 LNNLSVGKDKKSS
+1945 GY
-1958 NTKQANNEKKSEH
+1958 
-1971 QEETLFEKAERIANE
+1971 ERIEGLNKKPLLWEKGANE
-1986 GEQKSNPTPRKDG
+1986 TSATGAAPANVTTEQAQQDSEPTGSASNHSNDSIGKVTQSSQTKETKEDKFSPTPRKDG

-2011 EHQAQRIRK
+2011 EHQAQRTRK

-2035 EAGNYKKGHI
+2035 EAGNYRKGHI

-2118 FDEHKVMYGFSDME
+2118 FDEHKVMYGFPDME
-2132 SARQAYLSNY
+2132 SAKRAYLSNY

-2147 GLGNITEVSKEDFK
+2147 GLGSITEVKKEDFK
-2161 AWIDSSKRKTKPFA
+2161 KWIDSSKRKTKPFA
-2175 EYTSVKTQGDVQAKK
+2175 EYTSVKTQDDVQTKK
-2190 PTEIP
+2190 PTEENAAP
-2195 HLTEK
+2195 
-2200 EKREQRKQELRNKIK
+2200 
-2215 VKLRGQLNVGVD
+2215 V
-2227 PELFMMGVELASME
+2227 
-2241 IEDGVRKFADFTKK
+2241 
-2255 MIAEIG
+2255 
-2261 DEIRPYLK
+2261 
-2269 SIYNGA
+2269 
-2275 RDLPGMEELSE
+2275 
-2286 EMTPYEEVKAFNIAT
+2286 
-2301 IGDKGEEV
+2301 
-2309 KPSVLDT
+2309 
-2316 AEQINNEQT
+2316 
-2325 VERSAKEEVKN
+2325 
-2336 TVATQDV
+2336 
-2343 DNEAYSITKQHNNK
+2343 
-2357 KDIDIWVVRG
+2357 
-2367 KERTDSDAFKERK
+2367 
-2380 QVAKKYNGYYSSFR
+2380 
-2394 GVNGFVFNSPEDA
+2394 
-2407 QSFADKVFDAKDE
+2407 
-2420 QINTETNENY
+2420 NTETNENY
-2430 AHNSN
+2430 AHNSEDIMHEQKNVQLQQAINAYENATKFYYQQLKEGKLDKVFESKQWKDVLRKQTELQKALLQFNSEELKELLKQTTN
-2435 EIIRKDEDGDAS
+2435 EDTKKEIKGALDAVLRQEQRS
-2447 NLLTDSHNE
+2447 IEYNAVLDKQEPITPIYKEEKNPIAVTEFVETD
-2456 KEQSEKEAEL
+2456 KKEAEIHPVLTGVYHDNGYVVGTNAHILLARKEDYNKSLEGKITNKKGEVIDGKYPNWRAVVEGETTTNSWGINLDEL
-2466 HGLKVGDKVL
+2466 HAFVRGVLAKLKADGANKSTIDSATIAFKDNDGKIIVCNAKTLDKALRGARSIGATEFGNKSETFAHAQTKKGYVVCPTISTYHSINDNCFVYAPKEAARQQTTSTLTNDTEAKQKATEAVLAALSKAGIEVVRATDEEVKALLSNSHATTLRTPQGTIYGWSVNGKIYLTEAGLNPDTPIHEYTHLWAEAMMIKNKKGWDSIKALLKDTPVWKEVIADPNYSNIKDNEDAVASEVLSRISGKKNAAKMEEEAQRAIDEAKGVFKKAEATTILTNLKKALNSLWKWVSKNIFDVKEFSSINEVTDKVL
-2476 YKGKE
+2476 YDLIHGTKLINDKSLIGVHNISEQKLRKVLKQGGFANPSIAVIDTDKQVHNDYGEISLILPSRKVNKSTGKNVGTYEGDAWTPMYPIIEKQMSSDGSLIMHNDINSVPNEMQSEVRNALNRWLDNGSDTDLSYLYLFQQGKAPKMATVKPKYSNEVYKSLRDIMFGVDSVYNLTKGEVKNLVELYVQTELNGDIDEYNKANERRIAKYKE
-2481 ATIFDFDNGRPVLD
+2481 AIESGRTNSMYYKIAERNLEEVKKYGYPLSSLKTFADDVQRDKTKQGSKNVQKTLNAASQIIKD
-2495 TGLAPVV
+2495 TGLEEDFRNWVEGLNNR
-2502 YEVVDMEAVKPIEKQ
+2502 Y
-2517 EQTKTNV
+2517 QTKEVIFDGFTPTGKRRYIPNTLENVSKLMKKQGRQASTGLGVSFSNFAASVMKANGSLANIRKKKSKLTNEHKDIENFEEKWKEV
-2524 KEDLT
+2524 YFDLAMKLQPNASTFDDYGFTRLQEAALEADPQAFLSKEYGVTLSKEDVRKLQQMVKAIQ
-2529 EEKTEAKAKEA
+2529 EERPAMYFETKFERPVTLNEFSKAVVPEDLSDDLQKTLRDNGIEIFTYKRGDAEDRQKATQEAAYSSDDIVFQIISNGNNEA
-2540 NNKTV
+2540 NNDSDTRFQIV
-2545 SSHAEGNLFDTDTAP
+2545 GN
-2560 TESLTNKE
+2560 SLSDEE
-2568 KENEVHLST
+2568 KKIV
-2577 GETATKRERGHEP
+2577 ETAK
-2590 RQNEPMGESKQNE
+2590 
-2603 AQRPDGRRMDRRDTA
+2603 
-2618 HISTDTERGGGVPNV
+2618 
-2633 SEGKQRLNSN
+2633 
-2643 NNHGERG
+2643 
-2650 VDYAPTSIDARIEAN
+2650 AN
-2665 IQAIE
+2665 
-2670 LAKKLTENGE
+2670 
-2680 KATPQQMEILRKFS
+2680 
-2694 GWGGL
+2694 
-2699 GKAFNENPN
+2699 
-2708 GAYGEI
+2708 
-2714 NKTPR
+2714 
-2719 ILKELLGEEA
+2719 
-2729 YNNAIESANSSY
+2729 
-2741 YTPTHIIDTL
+2741 
-2751 WDIAEKLGFKGGRIL
+2751 
-2766 EGSAGIGNIIA
+2766 
-2777 QIPTHI
+2777 
-2783 SENSNIH
+2783 
-2790 AVEKDP
+2790 
-2796 TAGSILSLLY
+2796 
-2806 PDAKVDI
+2806 
-2813 QGFEETSIPNG
+2813 
-2824 SIDLAI
+2824 
-2830 TNVPFVTGLRVW
+2830 
-2842 DTTSDKDLSKKFHD
+2842 
-2856 IHNFCIAKN
+2856 
-2865 IRKLREGGIG
+2865 
-2875 IFISSNGTLDNSQQI
+2875 
-2890 RNWVVNDGNA
+2890 
-2900 DFIGAFRLNNKT
+2900 
-2912 FLGTSVT
+2912 
-2919 SDIIVVRKR
+2919 
-2928 VNGKKSAKAID
+2928 
-2939 VSEVSGERIAEF
+2939 
-2951 NTGEVKKVKG
+2951 
-2961 KMIPV
+2961 
-2966 IKDLP
+2966 
-2971 MDYNKYFI
+2971 
-2979 EHPEKMAG
+2979 
-2987 VMEFAFE
+2987 
-2994 HGDTYRPTTKQLYP
+2994 DTY
-3008 TKDKPQDKLLE
+3008 
-3019 EFVNSFSIDTEEQA
+3019 
-3033 QNIDNEQGINNSIY
+3033 
-3047 EELGSDVKEGSM
+3047 
-3059 VVSNGELCVAQYG
+3059 
-3072 QAVPLK
+3072 
-3078 LNANK
+3078 
-3083 VKGRTKQECF
+3083 
-3093 KSYTDIKQAL
+3093 
-3103 NDVLAYE
+3103 
-3110 TQNADDKGLQP
+3110 
-3121 LLDKLNKAYDDFV
+3121 
-3134 NTYGHLNKNTSISFL
+3134 
-3149 RNDIDFSNI
+3149 
-3158 LALETYKEENDENNN
+3158 
-3173 RVKVYGKTDVF
+3173 
-3184 SKRVVTKETEPKPDN
+3184 
-3199 VKDGVIV
+3199 
-3206 SIYKNGRIDIPYISK
+3206 
-3221 QLNMSEDAVKNEII
+3221 
-3235 NSGLGFENPVS
+3235 
-3246 KEIEVSYKYLSGN
+3246 
-3259 VREKLQQA
+3259 
-3267 EENNENGEYSNNIN
+3267 
-3281 ALKKVIPANIPA
+3281 
-3293 HLIEFNLGSS
+3293 
-3303 WVTPKLYEEYIKNK
+3303 
-3317 TGLDVTLI
+3317 
-3325 PVDGTWVMKAP
+3325 MKAP
-3336 LYGLAIEQNRSMGV
+3336 NGKPTNLSEKQWAQVRTKAFKKWFG
-3350 YSKLKGETILGHELI
+3350 
-3365 EAAIQNKTITISKT
+3365 
-3379 RKDWDGKKETI
+3379 DW
-3390 VDKDATQACNSRID
+3390 
-3404 EIRQDFK
+3404 
-3411 DWARGKVQSDV
+3411 
-3422 ELSQELEKIYND
+3422 EK
-3434 KFNNYVAPTIPEEF
+3434 
-3448 IPERFGGAAQNI
+3448 
-3460 KLRPHQAQA
+3460 
-3469 VVRGTT
+3469 
-3475 QPLILA
+3475 
-3481 HEVGTGKTFTLIS
+3481 
-3494 TAMEMRRLGTARKPM
+3494 
-3509 IVVQNATVGQF
+3509 
-3520 VASAKALY
+3520 
-3528 PNAKILTLENSDRGE
+3528 
-3543 DGRRRF
+3543 
-3549 YAKIRYNDWD
+3549 
-3559 MIVVPQS
+3559 
-3566 TFEFIPDSKD
+3566 
-3576 RQITFI
+3576 
-3582 KDKVDEKLAVLQ
+3582 
-3594 RMKEANNEGDDFI
+3594 
-3607 TRRVEKEISQLQS
+3607 
-3620 EIAALIEN
+3620 AALIEKLRRSKAVKITGADYEGKYDLTRNSAKQWAKDNIRGEYMIADTGEKVNVSKVSINEVLSHGERDAAHLKSISSIGKLLHNAIFITETPNAKDNDKYESYRYYIEGVKIDGEDYTAKIVVGVKNGKTYYDHRLTKIEKGSLLDSLNGLSNSVAEKQQTSFTSKDSKLLSILQTNSSKVVDENGEPMVVYHGSN
-3628 NESEQREKKATA
+3628 NEFTKFDTARIGSSTGTSDGRGFYFTTDKDYAYSFGKDGNVLSVFLNIDNPLSLKEKTITKRQLFNIIKRID
-3640 SELKKK
+3640 EK
-3646 EVAKK
+3646 EVAADGEHWFIS
-3651 NTEAKAKEMLDRR
+3651 NYANYYDVGIDGAIREAAESEYPYSDN
-3664 TDDVEDFDE
+3664 DVE
-3673 LGIDALLVDE
+3673 LVNSLISASGNFKDVVNSVYE
-3683 AHEYKHLG
+3683 VTGKSSEIVPKENGTVHYVVTNPNQIKS
-3691 FATAMQ
+3691 AT
-3697 RGVKGVDP
+3697 G
-3705 SYSKKAQSVFLKTQA
+3705 
-3720 VLSKNNGRNV
+3720 NNG
-3730 IFATGTPISNTAAE
+3730 
-3744 IWTFMR
+3744 
-3750 YLMPADTMKE
+3750 
-3760 YGIYYF
+3760 
-3766 DDFVRNFGNIQ
+3766 NFS
-3777 QMLEFTTSGKFK
+3777 TT
-3789 ENNRFAGYINLP
+3789 E
-3801 ELARIWSSVADIVLT
+3801 
-3816 RDQKKLKEKIPE
+3816 
-3828 IEGGKAQDI
+3828 
-3837 YLPQTKSLRSVMK
+3837 
-3850 YVKDQLTIF
+3850 
-3859 ENMSGAEKKE
+3859 
-3869 NTHIPLTMYG
+3869 
-3879 IAKAAAVDARL
+3879 
-3890 VDATA
+3890 
-3895 EDDVNSKTNEA
+3895 
-3906 VRQTLQSLKDTNGY
+3906 
-3920 KGTVAIFADV
+3920 
-3930 YQNKAF
+3930 
-3936 GFNLY
+3936 
-3941 EDIKKKLIEKG
+3941 
-3952 VPEKEIFVMKP
+3952 
-3963 GMTINKKLEI
+3963 
-3973 FNKVNSGEIRV
+3973 
-3984 ILGSTFTLGT
+3984 
-3994 GVNIQ
+3994 
-3999 ERLHTLIH
+3999 
-4007 LDAPNRPMDYTQRNG
+4007 
-4022 RILRQGNIHKE
+4022 
-4033 MNKPVRILR
+4033 
-4042 FGVEDS
+4042 
-4048 LDVTAYQRLKTK
+4048 
-4060 GAIAD
+4060 
-4065 SIMNSKQ
+4065 
-4072 LIENSMENRELEE
+4072 
-4085 EADLFGD
+4085 
-4092 TVAQLSGSEYAMLK
+4092 
-4106 NQAEKEVRKYESKKR
+4106 
-4121 QWEADQTYI
+4121 
-4130 HNAKPRLK
+4130 
-4138 GQISKAEQLL
+4138 
-4148 EDNNASLKAV
+4148 
-4158 KETFPNGKFNQITI
+4158 
-4172 GKQQFD
+4172 
-4178 SIEAMTDFI
+4178 
-4187 KDYNKK
+4187 
-4193 INEESNKLKEKANAN
+4193 
-4208 YNSQMVVNIDGL
+4208 
-4220 EFTIHLELA
+4220 
-4229 KETANKG
+4229 
-4236 VSLFSKVTRKMYYSQ
+4236 
-4251 NELGLKN
+4251 
-4258 VPIKQG
+4258 
-4264 LLRNG
+4264 
-4269 IEDILNNV
+4269 
-4277 ITGHDFA
+4277 
-4284 ERIDT
+4284 
-4289 LKQSIAQYKSDLELI
+4289 
-4304 LARDGKPFEFKNEL
+4304 
-4318 ETAKQKLEEYTEAM
+4318 
-4332 KEELEEKEKK
+4332 
-4342 YAAMDSEIKTATNI
+4342 
-4356 IGAEEAEDEDSTES
+4356 
-4370 KDTKDDILY
+4370 DDILY

-4398 VEAKEEGRYPKTEF
+4398 AEAKEEGRYPKTEF

-4454 DELADDYLKHKKEID
+4454 DELADDYLKHKKEVD

-4478 TKQSLIEKV
+4478 TKQPLIEKV

-4498 PQYGEAETAANSI
+4498 PQYGEAETAANPI
-4511 REWRHKQIEKYDQ
+4511 REWRFKQIDKYDQ

-4547 SINEQMEEKIREML
+4547 SLNEQMEEKIREML

-4604 RWREQTTTTQP
+4604 RWREQTATTQP
-4615 TANTETLTNHAESVV
+4615 TANIETLTNHAESVV

-4813 KAGNYADKATD
+4813 KAGNYANKATD

-4973 LKAKKSLEDALAAYN
+4973 LKAKKALEDALVAYN

-4993 ENETAVQKAQEKYSK
+4993 KNEAAVQKAQEKYTK

-5016 HTNKDYSGL
+5016 YTSRDYSGL

-5046 AVETSDV
+5046 AVETPNA

-5094 YYIPLRGWAK
+5094 YYIPLRGWAE

-5144 MAQHS
+5144 MAQRS

-5195 IPANATPD
+5195 IPTNATPD
-5203 EISKIIEEHE
+5203 EISKLVAEHE
-5213 LEMQRLAEQ
+5213 QEMQTLAET
-5222 GTAIKQRNGLKLD
+5222 GEAIKQRNGLKLD
-5235 KRVINGEGEE
+5235 KRVINGEGAE
-5245 HTIKVWRGGKEYVIY
+5245 HTIKVWRGGKEYIIY

-5275 NPDTQGSDLPKWAKI
+5275 NPDTQGSKLPKWAEI

-5400 AINGN
+5400 AVNGN

-5440 RQQGKSIVDAIYDAK
+5440 RQQGKNIVDSIYDAK

-5498 PARTMLIISKFGALG
+5498 PARTMLVISKFGALG

>member
-1126 ATQQEETTEPQQQT
+1126 ATQQEETTEPQQQAIPT
-1140 AALERIPKDESGQ
+1140 NEKGNLLYHEVPVERTIEDLYDGSLDDTEIADFISANIEAAQKEYNSVVKKVPKIS
-1153 PLYEQTDPETAWDAI
+1153 TDKAKYLQEKQAYQEEVGKAKAKVDYW
-1168 VEQTEGDTNM
+1168 
-1178 AQAVTDDMVSDLED
+1178 QAVENERQRITHTSPEELKNEED
-1192 GVKKA
+1192 
-1197 ERTKTKS
+1197 ELS
-1204 GGSIAE
+1204 G
-1210 KIAAEK
+1210 
-1216 ERAAAIERAK
+1216 
-1226 ATLAH
+1226 
-1231 WRKIAAVNRMREAA
+1231 EAA
-1245 IQAEEQRK
+1245 RKEYRGITTGDEENPTSVEDLVRDFLRGAKITPEDFRRETGLSISEQKKFVGMISKQGKTIARLGEEL
-1253 ADERTRVRK
+1253 ADYDEWNLGGRFFDGDSNAARGAIIDALLSSRTRGDFK
-1262 EEEEKARVDQE
+1262 QQDATEEEERYIEAVEQQREQWYYENYHMTYE
-1273 EAERIKRETLNGV
+1273 EYLQYREIVLPELLRKYAN
-1286 PDFIED
+1286 F
-1292 KAPDARARGYRRV
+1292 APDILY
-1305 NGDKVDRQ
+1305 
-1313 EPIDATIGK
+1313 P
-1322 EVQVKFDDDNIP
+1322 
-1334 TGHVAIIE
+1334 
-1342 ANQLQPSHKNG
+1342 
-1353 QRNPQHFI
+1353 
-1361 DEAQPKE
+1361 
-1368 RKDDASVGAA
+1368 
-1378 RKIAANIR
+1378 
-1386 PEEIT
+1386 
-1391 SSVTAYTGAPTVNSR
+1391 
-1406 GEVIQ
+1406 
-1411 GNNRSAALREMW
+1411 
-1423 DNHQEQG
+1423 
-1430 DKYKQYLIDNAKSF
+1430 
-1444 GLKAED
+1444 
-1450 IAAMDKPVLVNML
+1450 
-1463 DVNDEQ
+1463 
-1469 AISLGQFVASDT
+1469 QFVASFEDAYAAEHSQTNNTENNEQQRNDT
-1481 ESGGTER
+1481 TAEEPTTTPGDTVLQTEETNNSRGDSQSEEQPTEVPTGVRSSNENGTLPQSTPTEVESETDYTLSDKKAENGENFYQDANGNIDLANIPEEVFDK
-1488 IKPKNVV
+1488 IGKPKAPLRLTPSMLKHVFDRHGKEMGLSRTDDAIDFILDVMDNFDHVRQ
-1495 KKLGDKMKNFTN
+1495 GDK
-1507 ILLRTNDENVSFA
+1507 
-1520 ELVDSNGANAL
+1520 NA
-1531 KWLNTK
+1531 
-1537 GVISPTQYK
+1537 VIFS
-1546 SAFDSKGNLTAEAK
+1546 
-1560 NDIKG
+1560 
-1565 IMYQSIFEGG
+1565 
-1575 NTQLE
+1575 
-1580 EMFYA
+1580 
-1585 LPAKAQKAILAT
+1585 
-1597 AYRDYDSPQ
+1597 
-1606 SERMIEDIQNS
+1606 
-1617 IMAYY
+1617 
-1622 ALSHD
+1622 
-1627 SMFMNAKN
+1627 
-1635 HKEARIAVE
+1635 
-1644 AWRRQ
+1644 
-1649 LAFDDVTGES
+1649 
-1659 YLPAEKYS
+1659 
-1667 NFALLLATM
+1667 
-1676 YKGDNQSLIQGT
+1676 
-1688 FNRLYDLIQGTQE
+1688 
-1701 KTLFEQPDNTP
+1701 
-1712 RTLVQAIKETLN
+1712 
-1724 IKYDG
+1724 
-1729 QQRSNV
+1729 
-1735 LAGDSSASQEG
+1735 
-1746 RTGSNGDATPGG
+1746 
-1758 RGESIDGAEAN
+1758 
-1769 QGGTEADSGEGRP
+1769 
-1782 IADTTK
+1782 
-1788 TLFEYFKGG
+1788 
-1797 IKSLIEKSKE
+1797 
-1807 QNNSLIKAIVGSVTN
+1807 
-1822 RLKEDLHNRGIDIT
+1822 
-1836 NDYKHTIDNNAIRH
+1836 
-1850 ALNRHGGEKERL
+1850 
-1862 QGQLPVTEEDIENI
+1862 IENGR
-1876 SDVINNYDDINIEE
+1876 S
-1890 NKRGQKNIVYKKS
+1890 
-1903 YPNGFTIYI
+1903 
-1912 EEVRT
+1912 RT
-1917 GRKELA
+1917 GRRAVTIL
-1923 MASIRKKAT
+1923 
-1932 LTDANSKTMPISD
+1932 LNSESGEYYGIKTS
-1945 LNNLSVGKDKKSS
+1945 GY
-1958 NTKQANNEKKSEH
+1958 
-1971 QEETLFEKAERIANE
+1971 ERIEGLNKKPLLWEKGANE
-1986 GEQKSNPTPRKDG
+1986 TSATGAAPANVTTEQAQQDSEPTGSASNHSNDSIGKVTQSSQTKETKEDKFSPTPRKDG

-2011 EHQAQRIRK
+2011 EHQAQRTRK

-2035 EAGNYKKGHI
+2035 EAGNYRKGHI

-2092 HIDIFLSDNPTEGNV
+2092 HIDIFLSDNPTEGKV
-2107 FVVDQINKDGS
+2107 FVVDQVNKDGS

-2301 IGDKGEEV
+2301 IGKETEDV

-2316 AEQINNEQT
+2316 AEQISNEQA

-2336 TVATQDV
+2336 TVETQDV

-2380 QVAKKYNGYYSSFR
+2380 QVAKKHNGYYSSFR

-2407 QSFADKVFDAKDE
+2407 QSFVDKVFDAKDE
-2420 QINTETNENY
+2420 KINTETNENY
-2430 AHNSN
+2430 AHNSE
-2435 EIIRKDEDGDAS
+2435 EIMHKDEEPDK
-2447 NLLTDSHNE
+2447 TE
-2456 KEQSEKEAEL
+2456 TTP
-2466 HGLKVGDKVL
+2466 HGLKIGDKVL
-2476 YKGKE
+2476 YKEKG

-2502 YEVVDMEAVKPIEKQ
+2502 YEVVDMDAVKPIEKQ

-2545 SSHAEGNLFDTDTAP
+2545 SSHAEGNLFDTVVP

-2568 KENEVHLST
+2568 KENEVHLSN

-2633 SEGKQRLNSN
+2633 SKGKQRLNSN

-2751 WDIAEKLGFKGGRIL
+2751 WDIAENLGFKGGRIL

-2783 SENSNIH
+2783 NENSNIH

-3008 TKDKPQDKLLE
+3008 TKDKPQGKLLE

-3033 QNIDNEQGINNSIY
+3033 QNIDNEQGLNNSIY

-3083 VKGRTKQECF
+3083 VKGHTKQECF

-3110 TQNADDKGLQP
+3110 TQNADDKGLQS

-3158 LALETYKEENDENNN
+3158 LALETYKEENDKNNN
-3173 RVKVYGKTDVF
+3173 RVKIYGKTDVF

-3594 RMKEANNEGDDFI
+3594 RMKEANDKGDDFI
-3607 TRRVEKEISQLQS
+3607 TRRVEKEIAQLQS
-3620 EIAALIEN
+3620 EIAVLIEN

-3646 EVAKK
+3646 EVTKK

-3673 LGIDALLVDE
+3673 MGIDALLIDE

-3816 RDQKKLKEKIPE
+3816 RDQKELKEKIPE
-3828 IEGGKAQDI
+3828 IKGGKAQDI

-3906 VRQTLQSLKDTNGY
+3906 VRQTLQSLKDTNSY

-4033 MNKPVRILR
+4033 MNKPIRILR

-4092 TVAQLSGSEYAMLK
+4092 TVAQLSGSEYAMFK

-4158 KETFPNGKFNQITI
+4158 KETFPNGKFKQITI

-4178 SIEAMTDFI
+4178 SIEAMADFI

-4332 KEELEEKEKK
+4332 KKELEEKEKK

-4398 VEAKEEGRYPKTEF
+4398 AEAKEEGRYPKTEF

-4615 TANTETLTNHAESVV
+4615 TANVEELTEHAESVV

-4713 ETRQQIAHL
+4713 EIRRQIAHL

-4793 NSGKHSILD
+4793 SSGKHSILD

-4830 SIDPTATEVLPD
+4830 GIDPTATEVLPD

-4973 LKAKKSLEDALAAYN
+4973 LKAKKALEDALVAYN

-4993 ENETAVQKAQEKYSK
+4993 KNEAAVQKAQEKYTK

-5016 HTNKDYSGL
+5016 HTSRDYSGL
-5025 TELTGKE
+5025 TELTDKE

-5046 AVETSDV
+5046 AVETPDA

-5094 YYIPLRGWAK
+5094 YYIPLRGWAE

-5144 MAQHS
+5144 MAQRS

-5213 LEMQRLAEQ
+5213 LEMQALAET
-5222 GTAIKQRNGLKLD
+5222 GEAIKQRNGLKLD
-5235 KRVINGEGEE
+5235 KRVINGEGAE
-5245 HTIKVWRGGKEYVIY
+5245 HTIKVWRGGKEYIIY

-5275 NPDTQGSDLPKWAKI
+5275 NPDTQGSKLPKWAEI

-5400 AINGN
+5400 AVNGN

-5440 RQQGKSIVDAIYDAK
+5440 RQQGKNIVDSIYDAK

-5498 PARTMLIISKFGALG
+5498 PARTMLVISKFGALG